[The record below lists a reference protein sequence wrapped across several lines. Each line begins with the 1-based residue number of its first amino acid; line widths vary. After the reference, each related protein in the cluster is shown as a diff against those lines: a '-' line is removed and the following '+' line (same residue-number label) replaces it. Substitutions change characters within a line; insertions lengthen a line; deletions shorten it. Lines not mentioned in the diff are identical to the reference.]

1 MAKDYYDILGVSKN
15 ASQDEI
21 KAAFRKL
28 AHQHHPDKSGGDEKK
43 FKEVNEAYQVV
54 GNPEKRK
61 QYDQFGST
69 FEQAQSQGGYSGFN
83 GFRDFSGFAD
93 AFRNGNNGAQNFEFD
108 LGDIFGDFF
117 GGGQRTRTKTGRTSH
132 GSDMEMEIAIDF
144 RDAIFGTEKE
154 IEFTRNG
161 KCDICSGSGAE
172 PGSRVIKCSTC
183 KGSGQVVKTMGFGFG
198 FSSVCPECQGVGE
211 KYDKVCKKCHA
222 TGVVKEKRKL
232 TVKIPAGIE
241 NGQSIRL
248 SGEGESDPRGG
259 KAGDLYIHIKVK
271 THPRFVRE
279 ANNIISKEDITFSK
293 AGLGGSLD
301 VETIDGRVELH
312 IPEGTQ
318 SGTTF
323 KLRGKGVPFLQG
335 HGRGDHLVEVIVR
348 TPSRLSRR
356 QKQML
361 EDFDKE

>member
-1 MAKDYYDILGVSKN
+1 MAKDYYEILGVSKN

-28 AHQHHPDKSGGDEKK
+28 AHQHHPDKSHGNEQK
-43 FKEVNEAYQVV
+43 FKEINEAYQVL

-61 QYDQFGST
+61 QYDQFGHT

-83 GFRDFSGFAD
+83 GSQGFSGFAD
-93 AFRNGNNGAQNFEFD
+93 AFRNGNNGQNFEFD

-117 GGGQRTRTKTGRTSH
+117 GGGSRSRTKTERASR
-132 GSDMEMEIAIDF
+132 GSDMEMELTIDF
-144 RDAIFGTEKE
+144 RDAIFGAEKE
-154 IEFTRNG
+154 IEFGRNG
-161 KCDICSGSGAE
+161 KCDACLGSGAE

-211 KYDKVCKKCHA
+211 RYDKVCKKCHA
-222 TGVVKEKRKL
+222 TGVVKQKRKL

-248 SGEGESDPRGG
+248 SGEGAVGARGG
-259 KAGDLYIHIKVK
+259 LAGDLYIHIKVK
-271 THPRFVRE
+271 SHPRFNRE
-279 ANNIISKEDITFSK
+279 GNNIISKEDITFSK
-293 AGLGGSLD
+293 AALGGNMD
-301 VETIDGRVELH
+301 VETIDGRVELK

-318 SGTTF
+318 SGTIF
-323 KLRGKGVPFLQG
+323 KLRTKGVPYLEG

-348 TPSRLSRR
+348 TPSRLSRKQR
-356 QKQML
+356 QIL
-361 EDFDKE
+361 EEFEKE